1 MLGDKGADVRVETCP
16 RLTLLHLLLLRSV
29 HHVLLLLPMEIGH
42 LLLLVSSDLLGVH
55 TVRVLHL
62 LVPIIVVCST
72 ATAARPLP
80 AAVIIVTG
88 LVIPATLL
96 RRVLLLR
103 RVIHLRVVHVWP
115 GYKVLDVGIEI
126 AFALEVF
133 VAFAPT
139 PTALLSTTFATFSF
153 SRLSLSRFDF
163 FLLRVHLG
171 RSGSSPW
178 PGNGSQYFARY

>member
-103 RVIHLRVVHVWP
+103 RVIHLRVVHVWCNNTLHYFGKPRPRRGLRGWACDP
-115 GYKVLDVGIEI
+115 GDDFRKLRERGQHLIPCN
-126 AFALEVF
+126 LEC
-133 VAFAPT
+133 
-139 PTALLSTTFATFSF
+139 
-153 SRLSLSRFDF
+153 
-163 FLLRVHLG
+163 LG
-171 RSGSSPW
+171 RCLISCHHDHHDHH
-178 PGNGSQYFARY
+178 NHF

>member
-1 MLGDKGADVRVETCP
+1 MPTFGLKPARVDLVASVVVAQRTSCVVAAANGNGP
-16 RLTLLHLLLLRSV
+16 SVAAGKQRPVGRSYRSGTALVGSDYCGMQYGHCGPTASRRGYYCYRAGNSRHLV
-29 HHVLLLLPMEIGH
+29 AAG
-42 LLLLVSSDLLGVH
+42 
-55 TVRVLHL
+55 TVV
-62 LVPIIVVCST
+62 
-72 ATAARPLP
+72 AAGN
-80 AAVIIVTG
+80 TSEG
-88 LVIPATLL
+88 CMFG
-96 RRVLLLR
+96 
-103 RVIHLRVVHVWP
+103 P
-115 GYKVLDVGIEI
+115 GTKCWTFEI

-178 PGNGSQYFARY
+178 RGNGSQYFARY